1 MGCKSYGYTLPMKLW
16 KKSRLLVALIN
27 PKRGDLDGCITQWSM
42 ETVIVLIRQKNHYVN
57 FIKSSMEE
65 ELFTSGWNSALDV
78 VHRMIRRQEVDGRVA
93 EEFVDVHKES
103 SPFVD
108 HLITL
113 KHCPFCFLEIGNIN
127 HGTGAAVIKN
137 QICTRTTYMYISK
150 GSSLDKCHDNSTLL

>member
-1 MGCKSYGYTLPMKLW
+1 
-16 KKSRLLVALIN
+16 
-27 PKRGDLDGCITQWSM
+27 
-42 ETVIVLIRQKNHYVN
+42 
-57 FIKSSMEE
+57 MEE

-78 VHRMIRRQEVDGRVA
+78 VHRMIGGQEVDGRVA

-127 HGTGAAVIKN
+127 HGTGAAVIKKSN
-137 QICTRTTYMYISK
+137 LNKNDLHVHLK
-150 GSSLDKCHDNSTLL
+150 GIFLG

>member
-1 MGCKSYGYTLPMKLW
+1 MKLW
-16 KKSRLLVALIN
+16 KKSALLVALIN

-42 ETVIVLIRQKNHYVN
+42 ETVIVLIRQKNLQVN

-78 VHRMIRRQEVDGRVA
+78 VHRMIWWQEVDGRVA

-127 HGTGAAVIKN
+127 HGTGAAVIKKLN
-137 QICTRTTYMYISK
+137 LYKKDLHVHLK
-150 GSSLDKCHDNSTLL
+150 GIFLG